1 MESHNSNEDGFKS
14 SAGKRKFHIDLN
26 KFPDIEDSFEV
37 ESETIEHSLDST
49 TTVEEIVEESDIE
62 GEDEGRQPIIRRKMQ
77 IWNEKDAKEI
87 TEVNSRDGSHSTSG
101 SLDMIDN
108 LHELN
113 KDAEEE
119 LNKDAEEEEP
129 FSLEREAVKDEVMN
143 VLRIY
148 FHRV

>member
-62 GEDEGRQPIIRRKMQ
+62 CEDEGRQPIIRRKMQ

-87 TEVNSRDGSHSTSG
+87 TEMQRK
-101 SLDMIDN
+101 N
-108 LHELN
+108 LTKMQRKKNLSALN
-113 KDAEEE
+113 
-119 LNKDAEEEEP
+119 
-129 FSLEREAVKDEVMN
+129 VK
-143 VLRIY
+143 L
-148 FHRV
+148 